1 MHVAARARRFLA
13 QRPWVYWLVVALIAT
28 TITLVVRAQL
38 GAVDDA
44 RGSWG
49 RTRRVLVAD
58 VTLEPGGTVQVTG
71 VELPEAMIP
80 DGALT
85 EWPAGATLRQRV
97 AAGEVLVDIDIGALP
112 GPAALAEPGTAVV
125 ALSDPLSRGLTI
137 GLAVQIAA
145 DGLVIAEDGVIVG
158 VVDEVV
164 FVAVPHRD
172 AATVAAAA
180 QSGLASLVYLP

>member
-1 MHVAARARRFLA
+1 MHVTARARRFLA
-13 QRPWVYWLVVALIAT
+13 RRPWVYWLVVALIAT
-28 TITLVVRAQL
+28 TIALVVRAQL

-44 RGSWG
+44 RAAWG

-58 VTLEPGGTVQVTG
+58 VMLEPGGMAEVTG

-85 EWPAGATLRQRV
+85 EWPADAMLRQRV
-97 AAGEVLVDIDIGALP
+97 AAGEVLVDIDLGTLP
-112 GPAALAEPGTAVV
+112 GPAALAAPGTAVV

-137 GLAVQIAA
+137 GLDVQIAA
-145 DGLVIAEDGVIVG
+145 DGLTIAAGGVIVG
-158 VVDEVV
+158 LVDEVV
-164 FVAVPHRD
+164 FVAVPHGD

-180 QSGLASLVYLP
+180 QAGLASLVYLP